1 MQPGVA
7 NQPDYGREI
16 ITVFTATT
24 NNNTNKKCSSAN
36 EGSTQSI
43 LYSEVYDY

>member
-7 NQPDYGREI
+7 TSQTMGGKLSQYSQPLQ
-16 ITVFTATT
+16 
-24 NNNTNKKCSSAN
+24 NKKCSSAN